1 MMHLVIYCLH
11 HSVSD
16 GALNISR
23 VMNQICMSHS
33 HILFYENTQMKDE
46 SSVHDG
52 NACLLMFE
60 SGADALAGVF
70 VSY

>member
-1 MMHLVIYCLH
+1 
-11 HSVSD
+11 
-16 GALNISR
+16 
-23 VMNQICMSHS
+23 
-33 HILFYENTQMKDE
+33 MKDE

-52 NACLLMFE
+52 NACCLMFE

>member
-1 MMHLVIYCLH
+1 
-11 HSVSD
+11 
-16 GALNISR
+16 
-23 VMNQICMSHS
+23 
-33 HILFYENTQMKDE
+33 MKDE